1 MQNQQFLGGGAHE
14 ISSLKGKNCR
24 AESQIQRKIA
34 FTLAEVLITLGI
46 IGVVA
51 ALTLPVLIQRQQEKE
66 ITTGLLKFYSS
77 IQQSYLRVV
86 EANGTPDTWGI
97 TKNSA
102 GHDLLYNLFSPY
114 MKFVKKCEEGEVST
128 CYKPK
133 TIYKFLDGTT
143 YFNNSEAYDLPHGV
157 LADGMIVEFEGQNGN
172 CTQVRG
178 EGKYLQSVCGAIY
191 VDVNGQKGD
200 NTLGKDMFAFYI
212 TKYGM
217 VPLGTAEENVV
228 YSYDHSFD
236 SSCSVES
243 SKKRYGYGC
252 TAWVIANGN
261 RDYLRCGGL
270 SWSGRKKCE

>member
-1 MQNQQFLGGGAHE
+1 M
-14 ISSLKGKNCR
+14 
-24 AESQIQRKIA
+24 
-34 FTLAEVLITLGI
+34 ITLGI

-66 ITTGLLKFYSS
+66 IITGLLKFYSS
-77 IQQSYLRVV
+77 LQQSYLRVV

-97 TKNSA
+97 TKNSY
-102 GHDLLYNLFSPY
+102 GNDLLYNLFSPY
-114 MKFVKKCEEGEVST
+114 MKFVKKCEADEVST
-128 CYKPK
+128 CYKPN

-143 YFNNSEAYDLPHGV
+143 YFNNSQAYDLPHGV

-178 EGKYLQSVCGAIY
+178 QDKHLQSVCGAIY

-212 TKYGM
+212 TKYGI
-217 VPLGTAEENVV
+217 VPLGTEQENVV
-228 YSYDHSFD
+228 YSGYDHSFD

-252 TAWVIANGN
+252 TAWVIANRN

-270 SWSGRKKCE
+270 SWSGNRKCE